1 MKKIYLLI
9 CAVLLAQGAMAIDYE
24 QLKKNSK
31 INAMSKIELAKL
43 QTQEEKAV
51 AQSKATG
58 NKLKALQKQMDN
70 RTLRAIVKMT
80 LELMLPSWLT
90 TASR

>member
-9 CAVLLAQGAMAIDYE
+9 CAVLLAQGAMAMAIDYE

-43 QTQEEKAV
+43 
-51 AQSKATG
+51 
-58 NKLKALQKQMDN
+58 
-70 RTLRAIVKMT
+70 
-80 LELMLPSWLT
+80 
-90 TASR
+90 

>member
-43 QTQEEKAV
+43 QTLEEKAV

-58 NKLKALQKQMDN
+58 SKLRRSKNKWTIA
-70 RTLRAIVKMT
+70 RCV
-80 LELMLPSWLT
+80 PS
-90 TASR
+90 SR